1 MQADQAEELRDGLL
15 ARRNALLSRL
25 RELRGGASGRAQA
38 AAELFAPTDDN
49 HAQLISHK
57 DLAFA
62 LDAQELGQLQAI
74 DEALARIDA
83 GHYGKCIDCGSGIEI
98 ARLRAMPQALRCTAC
113 QQQHERAERR
123 R

>member
-25 RELRGGASGRAQA
+25 RALRGGASGRAQA
-38 AAELFAPTDDN
+38 AAEQFAPADDN

-62 LDAQELGQLQAI
+62 LDAQELSQLQAKI
-74 DEALARIDA
+74 
-83 GHYGKCIDCGSGIEI
+83 G
-98 ARLRAMPQALRCTAC
+98 RA
-113 QQQHERAERR
+113 HV
-123 R
+123 

>member
-25 RELRGGASGRAQA
+25 RALRGGASGRAQA
-38 AAELFAPTDDN
+38 AAEQFAPADDN

-62 LDAQELGQLQAI
+62 LDAQELAQLQAI
-74 DEALARIDA
+74 DQALARIDA
-83 GHYGKCIDCGSGIEI
+83 GHYGECIDCGSSIEV
-98 ARLRAMPQALRCTAC
+98 ARLRAMPQTLRCMAC
-113 QQQHERAERR
+113 QQQRERAERR